1 MIMWKCKH
9 CNNDFDFKKTSEKA
23 NHSRWCAKNPKRD
36 NTDGLKKAQQKIVEN
51 KLGNIKSFSVNCYN
65 CGKQFIVDEREKQFP
80 SKEKYFCCR
89 SCSNSEGGKAK
100 SNKLEEEGLMAYR
113 TLAKKYHEEKCII
126 CGFDKILDVHHINE
140 DNSDNRKDNLV
151 FLCPNH
157 HKMFHSNFKNEIEPF
172 IIEYQMIKWRK

>member
-1 MIMWKCKH
+1 MWKCKH
-9 CNNDFDFKKTSEKA
+9 CNNDFDFKKPSEKA